1 MQNLVQLQASLQN
14 LGDEELQQEMQSPS
28 GVAPPYL
35 VLTEMQRRENMRNA
49 YQGEMAR
56 FQEKQP
62 TVAQRF
68 AGGALPAPEGT
79 PMISGLSAMRPM
91 QKFQEGGIVS
101 TLPPGAGYRDVY
113 EQLLEEYG
121 GRPTG
126 FGGLR
131 ERLSAMEKAA
141 TERED
146 DAIWLALMRAGL
158 ATAASDSPYV
168 WQALGEGGVE
178 GLTAY
183 EETLDDVRAENLE
196 RLALEADLTAQEE
209 AQVLARVS
217 AAQTGAA
224 AQTSAVQADRAFELA
239 QDEFAFS
246 KDEADRVQQDRDRQ
260 YSLLVDQFDFEQDE
274 AARAANQRAIDN
286 ALNERRVAIEEAR
299 LGQPPAQA
307 RFFDYYLG
315 LDEDDQNTIMQF
327 VNAKQGANY
336 TRKDF
341 SEATRLWG
349 AARKAVTKEL
359 EEDLTY
365 IDLINSDDPLQQA
378 EAEKMKFERIRE
390 RFVDD
395 APRYADLV
403 DLFGRATADQLAQ
416 TQANRGLNIVGAPA
430 AGAPVGAPPPGATV
444 LPLEDVAPGVPET
457 PAPEAVPGPQAEAP
471 ETGPPAW
478 FADPGYETLLR
489 ALQEMEV
496 EERGK
501 EETLFTE
508 PGYRPILRGLR
519 DLVQP

>member
-28 GVAPPYL
+28 GMAPPYL

-56 FQEKQP
+56 FQENQP

-68 AGGALPAPEGT
+68 AGGAAPTPEGG
-79 PMISGLSAMRPM
+79 PIISGLSEMRPM

-101 TLPPGAGYRDVY
+101 TLPPGAGYREVY

-121 GRPTG
+121 GRPTA

-131 ERLSAMEKAA
+131 ERLSAMEEAA

-146 DAIWLALMRAGL
+146 DAVWLALVRAGL

-196 RLALEADLTAQEE
+196 RLALDADLTAQEE
-209 AQVLARVS
+209 AQALARIS

-224 AQTSAVQADRAFELA
+224 AQASAVQADQAFELA

-246 KDEADRVQQDRDRQ
+246 KDEAARVQQDRDRQ
-260 YSLLVDQFDFEQDE
+260 YGLMVDQFNFTQDE

-327 VNAKQGANY
+327 VNNKHGANY
-336 TRKDF
+336 TRQDF
-341 SEATRLWG
+341 SEATRLWA
-349 AARKAVTKEL
+349 AARKETTKEL
-359 EEDLTY
+359 EEDATY
-365 IDLINSDDPLQQA
+365 LELSTSDDPLQQA
-378 EAEKMKFERIRE
+378 EAEKMKYTRIRE
-390 RFVDD
+390 RFIDD

-403 DLFGRATADQLAQ
+403 DLFGRETANRLAQ
-416 TQANRGLNIVGAPA
+416 TEANRGLDIVGAPA
-430 AGAPVGAPPPGATV
+430 GGVPAGAPAPGATV
-444 LPLEDVAPGVPET
+444 LPLEEGVPGAPET
-457 PAPEAVPGPQAEAP
+457 PAPEAAPGPQAEAP
-471 ETGPPAW
+471 ETAPPEW
-478 FADPGYETLLR
+478 FTDPGYETLLR

-496 EERGK
+496 EERG
-501 EETLFTE
+501 EGDTFFTE
-508 PGYRPILRGLR
+508 PGYGPILRGLR